1 MSEAQSLR
9 DQIRALDFYR
19 GQLACQEAIVGR
31 CARDLR
37 AITPDHSLLPALDR
51 YAAQVWA
58 WCEAADEMIEEAR
71 ADLEEIE
78 AAHTARCRGRYWLN
92 VGEN

>member
-1 MSEAQSLR
+1 MSEAQRLR
-9 DQIRALDFYR
+9 DQIRALDFHR

-58 WCEAADEMIEEAR
+58 WCAAADEMIDEAR
-71 ADLEEIE
+71 ADLDAIE
-78 AAHTARCRGRYWLN
+78 AAHSDACRERYWLN